1 MNSTG
6 HCHACRCEQPV
17 STTHTG
23 KMAGAAIG
31 AGIAKL
37 VDKSPWAP
45 VIGGILGIVAGEVAD
60 RTILPRCPTC
70 GAVLT
75 LIGTALS

>member
-1 MNSTG
+1 
-6 HCHACRCEQPV
+6 V
-17 STTHTG
+17 
-23 KMAGAAIG
+23 AGAAIG

-60 RTILPRCPTC
+60 RTILPKCPIC
-70 GAVLT
+70 GTVLD